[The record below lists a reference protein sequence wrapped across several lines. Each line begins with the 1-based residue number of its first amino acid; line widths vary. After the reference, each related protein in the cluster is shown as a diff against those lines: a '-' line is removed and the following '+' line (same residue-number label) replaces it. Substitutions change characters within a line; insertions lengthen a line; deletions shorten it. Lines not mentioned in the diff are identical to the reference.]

1 MGAVTE
7 SRSSFVMSR
16 AEEWHRVH
24 IGKKLA
30 NASQKPISVDKV
42 IFVSL
47 EKLFHLRENC
57 REETALGCV
66 IKTIFNQRASW
77 IHKY

>member
-1 MGAVTE
+1 MSCHVK
-7 SRSSFVMSR
+7 RSGIEFTLER
-16 AEEWHRVH
+16 NW
-24 IGKKLA
+24 L

-47 EKLFHLRENC
+47 EKLFYLRENC

-66 IKTIFNQRASW
+66 IKTKFNRRASW
-77 IHKY
+77 IHRY